1 MVTDNGNVTTNS
13 VLFDGDVE
21 TQGFFI
27 GDGSLLTGIAGAS
40 SAFSFQDTSDRG
52 NTTSNTIQFTNTIT
66 SFTTSGNVIV
76 AGNVTAS
83 NFYGD
88 GTTLVGVALS
98 MYFNLSFIYFF
109 PGAFIVSWTVVI
121 FLYNKVR
128 KEMKALDARIA
139 ELRSLEEQSHKN
151 T

>member
-1 MVTDNGNVTTNS
+1 ME
-13 VLFDGDVE
+13 LE
-21 TQGFFI
+21 K
-27 GDGSLLTGIAGAS
+27 LLKQREAYAGKIIKLMIQIA
-40 SAFSFQDTSDRG
+40 
-52 NTTSNTIQFTNTIT
+52 
-66 SFTTSGNVIV
+66 VIFLLP
-76 AGNVTAS
+76 AI
-83 NFYGD
+83 
-88 GTTLVGVALS
+88 VGVALS